1 MMTSLALLGCV
12 AAMSA
17 GSSRSIAVGPDGA
30 LLDVSEA
37 PDAPS
42 QNSNTF
48 PSLASELSNMDV
60 HCFDQ
65 KCGADLKATRQA
77 DPKGAAMFDCLRYST
92 HMAACIAGTTV
103 NDLSPQERRL
113 FACGLDNAC
122 VQMKPKATSLAELGR
137 KPRSAGLSR
146 ADMDK
151 FDREM
156 RTLDRTAEKQE
167 KRDEAAEAKTELELE
182 AANAGLKKVPEF
194 AKYATSDVGVFGDA
208 SDSEEPN
215 MRQGLA

>member
-65 KCGADLKATRQA
+65 KCGADLKATRTA

-103 NDLSPQERRL
+103 VELSPQERKL
-113 FACGLDNAC
+113 FACGLDNDC
-122 VQMKPKATSLAELGR
+122 VQMKPKAESLLQLTSQWRAT
-137 KPRSAGLSR
+137 KAGLSKDDLWKFER
-146 ADMDK
+146 A
-151 FDREM
+151 
-156 RTLDRTAEKQE
+156 TQLLDRKVGKQE
-167 KRDEAAEAKTELELE
+167 EHDEREAAATERKLD
-182 AANAGLKKVPEF
+182 AANA
-194 AKYATSDVGVFGDA
+194 
-208 SDSEEPN
+208 
-215 MRQGLA
+215 